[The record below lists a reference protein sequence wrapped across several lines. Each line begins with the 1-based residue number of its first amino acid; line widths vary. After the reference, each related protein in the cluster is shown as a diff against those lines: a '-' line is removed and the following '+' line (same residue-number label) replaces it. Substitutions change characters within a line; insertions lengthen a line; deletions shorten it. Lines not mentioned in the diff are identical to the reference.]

1 MSKTIF
7 DTSIK
12 DIIPDFLTNDEDIS
26 ALIKALDIEL
36 QKISLKIKKNI
47 ILSKVDE
54 LDENVLDLLASQFDV
69 DYYHRLGTTIEKKR
83 ELIKKSITWHRQK
96 GTKKVLEDMLKT
108 IYTKK
113 FNITEW
119 FEYGGEPFYFR
130 VELLETIFT
139 KEDYKNLIDT
149 INNLKNVRSKL
160 EYITKSSNVKTT
172 MYFGALINKS
182 KRTKIP
188 YTNPSIE
195 LSANFKNKVL
205 INITKTTRI

>member
-7 DTSIK
+7 NTSIK
-12 DIIPDFLTNDEDIS
+12 DIIPNFLTKDEDIS
-26 ALIKALDIEL
+26 ALIKVLDVEL
-36 QKISLKIKKNI
+36 HNISLEIKKNI

-69 DYYHRLGTTIEKKR
+69 DYYYRLGTTIEKKR
-83 ELIKKSITWHRQK
+83 ELIKKSITWHKHK

-119 FEYGGEPFYFR
+119 FEYGGEPYYFR
-130 VELLETIFT
+130 VELLETILT
-139 KEDYKNLIDT
+139 KEDYINLVDVL
-149 INNLKNVRSKL
+149 NHLKNVRSKL
-160 EYITKSSNVKTT
+160 EYITKSSTLETN
-172 MYFGALINKS
+172 MYCGALINKS

-188 YTNPSIE
+188 YMNPSIE
-195 LSANFKNKVL
+195 LNVNLKNKVL
-205 INITKTTRI
+205 INISKTTRI